1 MAVKL
6 QSVQRNLDKTHEEY
20 ISKGGDI
27 VAQRQELIE
36 RRSVTK
42 TRIEGCEDEL
52 LMAAASELPLVM
64 VRKLLTNIREKAE
77 IEHDQKILNSAIKKM
92 YKSLEQFKIATN
104 SSGTDASEFIEFFKR
119 QSENKKEVEIFELSD
134 TALSQVQVLLD
145 QNLTERKILTC
156 QSMNKRN
163 VLEEEAGQIE
173 SYLAVDIDE
182 KVINR
187 LFKKLKQIEQEQI
200 EYETKLEHLQEKR
213 KTINGNSINATA
225 AFNRRVEAYLKK
237 VELNDDGERIIKY
250 ANVANAII
258 DKYRIE
264 LQKNKVNEVA
274 QTMTECYKLLANKK
288 H

>member
-1 MAVKL
+1 M
-6 QSVQRNLDKTHEEY
+6 
-20 ISKGGDI
+20 
-27 VAQRQELIE
+27 IE

-64 VRKLLTNIREKAE
+64 VRELLTNIREKAE

-134 TALSQVQVLLD
+134 TALSQVQILLD

-156 QSMNKRN
+156 QSMNKRDA
-163 VLEEEAGQIE
+163 LEEEADQIE

-187 LFKKLKQIEQEQI
+187 LFKKLKQIEQEQV
-200 EYETKLEHLQEKR
+200 EYEAKLEYLQEKR
-213 KTINGNSINATA
+213 KTINGNSINAAA

-237 VELNDDGERIIKY
+237 VELMYLR
-250 ANVANAII
+250 
-258 DKYRIE
+258 
-264 LQKNKVNEVA
+264 Q
-274 QTMTECYKLLANKK
+274 
-288 H
+288 

>member
-1 MAVKL
+1 
-6 QSVQRNLDKTHEEY
+6 
-20 ISKGGDI
+20 
-27 VAQRQELIE
+27 
-36 RRSVTK
+36 
-42 TRIEGCEDEL
+42 
-52 LMAAASELPLVM
+52 
-64 VRKLLTNIREKAE
+64 
-77 IEHDQKILNSAIKKM
+77 M

-200 EYETKLEHLQEKR
+200 EYETKLEHLQEK
-213 KTINGNSINATA
+213 K
-225 AFNRRVEAYLKK
+225 
-237 VELNDDGERIIKY
+237 ER
-250 ANVANAII
+250 
-258 DKYRIE
+258 
-264 LQKNKVNEVA
+264 Q
-274 QTMTECYKLLANKK
+274 
-288 H
+288 